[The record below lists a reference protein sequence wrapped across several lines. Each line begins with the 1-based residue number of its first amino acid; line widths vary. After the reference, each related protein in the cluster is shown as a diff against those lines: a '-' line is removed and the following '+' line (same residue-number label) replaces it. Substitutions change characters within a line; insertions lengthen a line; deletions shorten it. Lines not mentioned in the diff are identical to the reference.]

1 MILKILNLVTQPVP
15 KVTSYHLKLSV
26 HLALKNMTP
35 TDEQIGECIKNVLK
49 WSEVREKFAKSVHE
63 FANSVHKD
71 LAKIGLERV
80 EVADDGLN
88 FIGMKSN

>member
-15 KVTSYHLKLSV
+15 KLTSYQIKLSV
-26 HLALKNMTP
+26 HHALVNMTP
-35 TDEQIGECIKNVLK
+35 TDQQIGECIKNVLK
-49 WSEVREKFAKSVHE
+49 WSGVRGKFDNCVP
-63 FANSVHKD
+63 KD
-71 LAKIGLERV
+71 LATIGLERV